1 MINPVGC
8 WELFVQDSEK
18 WTKPDIMVLK
28 VMMKKNALYKQQVL
42 LSRSLKYI
50 DVRNRKRED
59 TCNV

>member
-28 VMMKKNALYKQQVL
+28 SHDEEKCSV
-42 LSRSLKYI
+42 
-50 DVRNRKRED
+50 
-59 TCNV
+59 